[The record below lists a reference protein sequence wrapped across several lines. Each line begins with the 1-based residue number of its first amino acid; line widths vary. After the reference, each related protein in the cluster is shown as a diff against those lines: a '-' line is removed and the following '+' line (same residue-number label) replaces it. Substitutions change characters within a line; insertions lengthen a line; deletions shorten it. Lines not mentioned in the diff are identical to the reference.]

1 MTLVRMTNEPPRS
14 DLSEP
19 REPVGPSELSAPQM
33 RLLPWSSPNGKPCFL
48 ITDSAGGPVT
58 DLADSIEE
66 IQLGIGEELL
76 RYARAMHAD
85 PKVPDREFRYLSR
98 RLAEALGD
106 ALRVARN

>member
-1 MTLVRMTNEPPRS
+1 MTNEPPRS
-14 DLSEP
+14 DPSELCAP
-19 REPVGPSELSAPQM
+19 AADPGPSELSAPQM
-33 RLLPWSSPNGKPCFL
+33 RLLPWSSPDDKPCFL
-48 ITDSAGGPVT
+48 ITDGAGGPVS

-76 RYARAMHAD
+76 RHARAMHGD

>member
-1 MTLVRMTNEPPRS
+1 MLTLDHEPPRS

-19 REPVGPSELSAPQM
+19 RESVGPAELSAPQM
-33 RLLPWSSPNGKPCFL
+33 QLLPWTSPDDKPCFL
-48 ITDSAGGPVT
+48 ITDGAGGPVT

-66 IQLGIGEELL
+66 MQLGIGEELL
-76 RYARAMHAD
+76 RHARAMHGD
-85 PKVPDREFRYLSR
+85 PKVPDREFRSLSR